1 MRMQHLS
8 NIAIVFLVLLSS
20 CIKKQNYDIIVKE
33 FQNEEWSRFEFLEG
47 SIEIKKVPVTFDVVM
62 EVVVSEQYPSFYEL
76 HQKDG
81 LFMFNLTVRDSDGIY
96 RTNDYR
102 FRLKDKDGYWNADK
116 KDGYY
121 TFHLPVM
128 NEITLSESDIYKFT
142 IENKYSKDPLQGIKS
157 ISLKYINS
165 K

>member
-1 MRMQHLS
+1 MRYFI
-8 NIAIVFLVLLSS
+8 NIIIISLLLFSS
-20 CIKKQNYDIIVKE
+20 CTKVQNNNIIIDKA

-47 SIEIKKVPVTFDVVM
+47 QIEVKKVPAKYDVVM
-62 EVVVSEQYPSFYEL
+62 EVVVTDQYPNTYEM

-81 LFMFNLTVRDSDGIY
+81 SFLFNLTVYNSNGLYRSRDY
-96 RTNDYR
+96 KY
-102 FRLKDKDGYWNADK
+102 RLKNSEGFWNAEK
-116 KDGYY
+116 KNGYY

-128 NEITLSESDIYKFT
+128 NELTLDDSDTYKFT

-157 ISLKYINS
+157 LTLKYINT